1 MATTSTLPRESGRR
15 AQWWLHLADAYAG
28 TQVSFPLLEAYAPA
42 SLDLAL
48 EGAVHEAHAYVAYVL
63 TEADLSGV
71 EAEWSVNG
79 EGAVGVTFQAAQDAD
94 TGTLAAPDGI
104 DPEAGLRFWRIIP
117 AGGGAWRPFAL
128 TYGFAH
134 VELALG
140 SGEVLATRDIA
151 CVCDRSDQE
160 HAVAAM
166 METLLL
172 GPDFEAMRWML
183 ADSDAPAPRRA
194 LIALGS
200 EPDTSRSLAMFLE
213 LAEHVLQGFARNLGF
228 LCSHAYR
235 RTVKADVVV
244 GPRQVRHVG
253 RREVQWLVANPGVL
267 RESGAGAPV
276 RVNGAGYLPERM
288 RTERPQA
295 TCDVLENRAVLAFAR
310 VVASALADACDEASL
325 QVEGLRQIRDRL
337 LGLCGEGGLTPSV
350 IIIDACLSRE
360 EPVMA
365 RAQALLSR
373 AREVVRAL
381 TRAMPEVG
389 RERWRLPRRTKP
401 FQEIPAYAEL
411 HLLMRRWDEFGEFSM
426 RRDNLVLHTWRM
438 DKLYEYYVLCRLLA
452 TLHGMGF
459 DLDYSR
465 AGEPARCARYS
476 LADRDYENE
485 CQVATV
491 YDLVRADERLTLYY
505 QPVLYADEREENGVR
520 LHRTSAGSRHPYWTP
535 DYLLVREAGDG
546 RTTAVL
552 DAKFRRPTD
561 VRHYESV
568 GVGEGMDAQTE
579 STLRECLRKYKLET
593 GGSDGQGVD
602 AVWLLCGRTAERDV
616 WRLQA
621 SAWARVQGRLACDG
635 VATLAPGVDAL
646 DEVLRELGIE
656 EDEGE

>member
-1 MATTSTLPRESGRR
+1 MAPGAGRYAR
-15 AQWWLHLADAYAG
+15 RWLRLVDAHAG
-28 TQVSFPLLEAYAPA
+28 TQVDFPLLEGYAPA
-42 SLDLAL
+42 SLDLAP
-48 EGAVHEAHAYVAYVL
+48 EGAVHEARDYEAYVL
-63 TEADLSGV
+63 TDADLTG
-71 EAEWSVNG
+71 ADAQWSVNG
-79 EGAVGVTFQAAQDAD
+79 EGTVGVTFQAAQDAD
-94 TGTLAAPDGI
+94 AGAPAAPCEGC
-104 DPEAGLRFWRIIP
+104 PEKGVRLWRIMP
-117 AGGGAWRPFAL
+117 ACGDAWRPFAL

-160 HAVAAM
+160 QAVAAM

-267 RESGAGAPV
+267 REAGAGAPV

-295 TCDVLENRAVLAFAR
+295 TRDVPENRAVLAFAR
-310 VVASALADACDEASL
+310 VVAASLADACAEACL
-325 QVEGLRQIRDRL
+325 QVEGLRQIRERL
-337 LGLCGEGGLTPSV
+337 EELCGEDGVTPSV

-360 EPVMA
+360 EPVMERA
-365 RAQALLSR
+365 RTLLSR
-373 AREVVRAL
+373 ARSVTRAL

-438 DKLYEYYVLCRLLA
+438 DKLYEYYVLYRLLA

-465 AGEPARCARYS
+465 AAEPARCARYS
-476 LADRDYENE
+476 LADRDYANE
-485 CQVATV
+485 EQVATV

-535 DYLLVREAGDG
+535 DYLLVREAGG
-546 RTTAVL
+546 TRTTAVL
-552 DAKFRRPTD
+552 DAKFRRPAD
-561 VRHYESV
+561 VRRYESV
-568 GVGEGMDAQTE
+568 GLSGGYSAQTE

-593 GGSDGQGVD
+593 AGADGRGVD
-602 AVWLLCGRTAERDV
+602 AVWLLCGRTTQGEV
-616 WRLQA
+616 WRAQA
-621 SAWARVQGRLACDG
+621 SAWARGQGGLACDG
-635 VATLAPGVDAL
+635 VATLAPGADAL
-646 DEVLRELGIE
+646 GEVLRELGIA
-656 EDEGE
+656 